1 MTRLLFFGRLRDVA
15 GHGERIVTLPP
26 NIETVADL
34 RAWLASE
41 DATLGAA
48 IDGRGIHVVVDQVV
62 CNKDTQGVS
71 AATEI
76 AFMPPLSG
84 G

>member
-15 GHGERIVTLPP
+15 GESERDLDLPAKLAT
-26 NIETVADL
+26 IADL
-34 RAWLASE
+34 RAWLGES
-41 DATLGAA
+41 DAALAEA
-48 IDGRGIHVVVDQVV
+48 LNARGIHVAIDQVICV
-62 CNKDTQGVS
+62 RGEGHVRG
-71 AATEI
+71 AAEI

>member
-15 GHGERIVTLPP
+15 GQSAQELDLPAHVK
-26 NIETVADL
+26 TVADL
-34 RAWLASE
+34 RAWLATN
-41 DATLGAA
+41 DAALGAA
-48 IDGRGIHVVVDQVV
+48 LSAGGIHVAIDRAMCSRDDASVRGAQ
-62 CNKDTQGVS
+62 
-71 AATEI
+71 EI

>member
-15 GHGERIVTLPP
+15 GHGERVVTLPAHVK
-26 NIETVADL
+26 TVTDL
-34 RAWLASE
+34 RAWLA
-41 DATLGAA
+41 DADADLGAA
-48 IDGRGIHVVVDQVV
+48 LHGRGIRVVVDQEI
-62 CNKDTQGVS
+62 CNRDTESVS
-71 AATEI
+71 AAAEI

>member
-15 GHGERIVTLPP
+15 GHGERVVDLP
-26 NIETVADL
+26 EHVSTVADL
-34 RAWLASE
+34 RAWLGDN
-41 DATLGAA
+41 DAELGAA
-48 IDGRGIHVVVDQVV
+48 LDARGIHVAVDQVI
-62 CNKDTQGVS
+62 CNRADETVHG
-71 AATEI
+71 AREI